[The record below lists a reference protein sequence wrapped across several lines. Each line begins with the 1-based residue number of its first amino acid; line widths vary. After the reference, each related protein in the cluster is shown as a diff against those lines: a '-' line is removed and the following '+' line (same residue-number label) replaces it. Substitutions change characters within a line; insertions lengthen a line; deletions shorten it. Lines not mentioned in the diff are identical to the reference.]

1 MRKILLSVVTI
12 ILITVGFTALVGLT
26 GSEPWQPIQLIE
38 PAELAEK
45 INTSGASKPLIIS
58 IGPAASIKTSVAIGP
73 GSEPENLDKLAQL
86 VSKEPK
92 TREIVIYCGCCPFNH
107 CPNIRPAFTKLNEL
121 GFKNHKLLNLS
132 KNLKTDWID
141 KGYPVIE

>member
-1 MRKILLSVVTI
+1 MRNSRSLLVALLLVI
-12 ILITVGFTALVGLT
+12 AGFPALLGLIR
-26 GSEPWQPIQLIE
+26 SEPWEPIQLME

-45 INTSGASKPLIIS
+45 INSPVGNKPLIIS
-58 IGPAASIKTSVAIGP
+58 IGPAATIKTSVAIGP
-73 GSEPENLDKLAQL
+73 GSETANLDKLAQL
-86 VSKEPK
+86 LSKEPK
-92 TREIVIYCGCCPFNH
+92 TREIVLYCGCCPFNH

-121 GFKNHKLLNLS
+121 GFKNHKLLNLT

>member
-1 MRKILLSVVTI
+1 MRKILLAIVTV
-12 ILITVGFTALVGLT
+12 ILVTAGFTALVGLVH
-26 GSEPWQPIQLIE
+26 SEPWQPIQLME

-45 INTSGASKPLIIS
+45 INSPGANKPLIIS
-58 IGPAASIKTSVAIGP
+58 IGPAASIKTSMAIGP
-73 GSEPENLDKLAQL
+73 GSEKENLDKLAQL
-86 VSKEPK
+86 VSREPK
-92 TREIVIYCGCCPFNH
+92 TREIVIYCGCCPFIH

-121 GFKNHKLLNLS
+121 GFKNHKLLNLT